1 MGLEGREQRR
11 KKITYV
17 CMSAY
22 VCTIHTYTTHTYT
35 HTHVYAN
42 THIHVRAHKNSQRDA
57 LTYTNTTGLVASE
70 AKREIGQFIREH
82 KHKDSLSPTA
92 HLGYVQ
98 AIALEPTTSVQQT
111 LQTVPSG
118 GPRRHNRKPRERD
131 TKLVS
136 V

>member
-1 MGLEGREQRR
+1 MGGGFWMEIEGDGIGRERTKE
-11 KKITYV
+11 KKDYICMHVCICMYNTYIHYTYIT
-17 CMSAY
+17 
-22 VCTIHTYTTHTYT
+22 
-35 HTHVYAN
+35 
-42 THIHVRAHKNSQRDA
+42 RAHKNSQRDA
-57 LTYTNTTGLVASE
+57 LTHTNTTGLVASE

-82 KHKDSLSPTA
+82 KDQDSLSATA

-98 AIALEPTTSVQQT
+98 ASALEPTTSVQQT